1 MPARICGNGGSA
13 ASRFTRRPTSGI
25 SRISGPPKLYLYKGR
40 YYLFGSFS
48 SPQRSRGVSVL
59 VSDRPD
65 GGFRPLVNEAV
76 TPEGWMCLDGT
87 LYIDKDGHPW
97 LIYARKWIEVM
108 VGEVYA
114 QRLSEDLIHT
124 AEAPI
129 FLFKGSDAER
139 AELITTGRRMGIVTN
154 APFIYTTDSDKLL
167 LLWSSFRPNG
177 EYVIGAAVSHTES
190 LHGPCGSSSSRCTS
204 SRKNLSS

>member
-1 MPARICGNGGSA
+1 
-13 ASRFTRRPTSGI
+13 
-25 SRISGPPKLYLYKGR
+25 
-40 YYLFGSFS
+40 
-48 SPQRSRGVSVL
+48 
-59 VSDRPD
+59 
-65 GGFRPLVNEAV
+65 
-76 TPEGWMCLDGT
+76 MCLDGT
-87 LYIDKDGHPW
+87 LYIDKDGHLW

-139 AELITTGRRMGIVTN
+139 AGLITTGRRMGIVTN

>member
-1 MPARICGNGGSA
+1 M
-13 ASRFTRRPTSGI
+13 
-25 SRISGPPKLYLYKGR
+25 
-40 YYLFGSFS
+40 
-48 SPQRSRGVSVL
+48 L

-65 GGFRPLVNEAV
+65 GGFRPLVNKAV
-76 TPEGWMCLDGT
+76 APEGWMCLDGT
-87 LYIDKDGHPW
+87 LYIDKDGHLW

-124 AEAPI
+124 AGAPI

-139 AELITTGRRMGIVTN
+139 AGLITTGRRMGIVTN
-154 APFIYTTDSDKLL
+154 APFIYTPDSDKLL
-167 LLWSSFRPNG
+167 LLWSSIRPNG

-204 SRKNLSS
+204 GRKNLSS